1 MKAFLQNPSKDNVLL
16 NGAVEKFGV
25 MPAMQFPEEEI
36 EAIALYMY
44 HNKLTKPEWFDEH
57 FKEQGLPLRYQTNT
71 TIAYVITVQGPQTVE
86 TAFVPLDYDHYI
98 EKQIKPIAES
108 ILPLISL
115 NFEQI
120 ANDQLTLF

>member
-1 MKAFLQNPSKDNVLL
+1 M
-16 NGAVEKFGV
+16 
-25 MPAMQFPEEEI
+25 
-36 EAIALYMY
+36 
-44 HNKLTKPEWFDEH
+44 
-57 FKEQGLPLRYQTNT
+57 RYQTNT

-86 TAFVPLDYDHYI
+86 TAFAPLDYDHYI

>member
-1 MKAFLQNPSKDNVLL
+1 
-16 NGAVEKFGV
+16 
-25 MPAMQFPEEEI
+25 
-36 EAIALYMY
+36 
-44 HNKLTKPEWFDEH
+44 
-57 FKEQGLPLRYQTNT
+57 
-71 TIAYVITVQGPQTVE
+71 VITVQGPQTVE